1 MPPERL
7 SGHLLLAAPS
17 LFDPNFRRTVVLITE
32 HSEEGAM
39 GLVLNRPTETEVS
52 DAVPDLADLAD
63 DVDVVHAGG
72 PVQPDAVV
80 ALGDFEEP
88 EEAGTPV
95 WGTLGLL
102 DPERPDP
109 ALRRLRV
116 YAGYAGWAPGQLDAE
131 IEEGAWISVP
141 AAPDDPFT
149 EDDLWTTVLQRKGG
163 AYALMVSMPIDP
175 TLN

>member
-1 MPPERL
+1 VTL
-7 SGHLLLAAPS
+7 KGQLLIAAPQ
-17 LFDPNFRRTVVLITE
+17 LVDYFRRTVVLVVE
-32 HSEEGAM
+32 HSDEGAM

-52 DAVPDLADLAD
+52 EAVPDLADLTAEM
-63 DVDVVHAGG
+63 DVVHAGG

-95 WGTLGLL
+95 SGTLGLL

-131 IEEGAWISVP
+131 MEEGAWISAP
-141 AAPDDPFT
+141 AAPDDPFS
-149 EDDLWTTVLQRKGG
+149 EVDLWTTVLQRKGG